1 MLIKGIEKGLTPEES
16 AYQARDLMDFNRMGN
31 SVQAANRVFTFLNA
45 NLQGKDKLMR
55 SMKEHPIRTSARI
68 AGSTLPPSA
77 LALASYAKANEKQKE
92 MMDNMTQRRKRHVLV
107 LRDSGYR

>member
-1 MLIKGIEKGLTPEES
+1 
-16 AYQARDLMDFNRMGN
+16 
-31 SVQAANRVFTFLNA
+31 
-45 NLQGKDKLMR
+45 MR

>member
-1 MLIKGIEKGLTPEES
+1 
-16 AYQARDLMDFNRMGN
+16 
-31 SVQAANRVFTFLNA
+31 
-45 NLQGKDKLMR
+45 MR

-92 MMDNMTQRRKRHVLV
+92 MMDNMTRRRK
-107 LRDSGYR
+107 DTY